1 MRVNGEGMSAKRD
14 HKEMEKRRLRAAK
27 LFDKGYSSSEVAQ
40 RLGVARQVGHRWK
53 QAWEAGGSS
62 ALSSK
67 GKAGRKPKIDTA
79 SRQQIHEALVAGP
92 RSQGYRTELWTLPRV
107 RALIHKLTGVRYHEG
122 HVWRVLG
129 SLGFSCQRPE
139 RRAVER
145 DEKAIKTW
153 KRKIWPALKKTPPA
167 SAEPSS
173 MSMKAG

>member
-1 MRVNGEGMSAKRD
+1 MSTQRD

-27 LFDKGYSSSEVAQ
+27 LFGKGYSSSEVAQ
-40 RLGVARQVGHRWK
+40 RLGVARQVSHRWK
-53 QAWEAGGSS
+53 LAWEAGGSA

-67 GKAGRKPKIDTA
+67 GNAGRKPKIDTA
-79 SRQQIHEALVAGP
+79 ARQQIYAALLEGP

-139 RRAVER
+139 RRALER

-153 KRKIWPALKKTPPA
+153 KRKTWPALKKTPPA
-167 SAEPSS
+167 SVEPLSLL
-173 MSMKAG
+173 MKAD